1 MIRRRKGNRRI
12 RSNEKASKKFVNN
25 GFNWTRAWSVLAILG
40 LLYTVLIC
48 RAIQVHVVDRATY
61 LERGDENI
69 DASMVFKI
77 RRGDITGRRGEILA
91 TSLKAWTLVSDP
103 RKVESPRATASI
115 LAPIVDIPAR
125 KLKKLLEQ
133 EVPYQPLAFQLDD
146 KTHTQIRNLQLQK
159 ETKHLLRG
167 IRMDRGYKRY
177 YPKQGVAG
185 HLLGWTNQYNEGYT
199 GLELG
204 LDEQFESEMR
214 GAENHVSALRT
225 GISRKQ
231 GGTTLALLDK
241 VFPLVKSGA
250 FRVETT
256 IDTLLQEKVEGILA
270 DAVKRNLA
278 KRGTAVVV
286 DVKTGEILAFAH
298 APLIDNN
305 RWRQQPSRNRIPW
318 GVKSGFEPGSVMK
331 VLTVAAALDAEV
343 IEPDTII
350 DTHKGRYRIADKVFT
365 DLKRM
370 KEASVRDVL
379 RYSSNIGTIEIAML
393 LGQPGLRSILKRS
406 GFGQKTG
413 LPIPGETAG
422 VAHLNKKNWDP
433 VSFATRSFG
442 QGIQVSAI
450 QVVRAFAAFGNDG
463 VMLEPHLIKRVKD
476 HDGRIVYEAQPTPVS
491 RLVRAETAATVRD
504 LLLDVTTGDAT
515 GRKAALKDCRVGGKT
530 GTGQQWV
537 VIDKETGKQGYSS
550 EAEVASFVGF
560 VPGDRPKVAVYVAID
575 RPIGEQG
582 GGAVA
587 APAFREIADAALDIL
602 GARPCAAVHRKKL
615 RFRHHVPRSVPV
627 KEEPTAI
634 TQAPIPGTIIVPN
647 LRGKTLAHAMET
659 LGQKKLATVISG
671 SGIVQKQTPG
681 AGTIVA
687 EGTPIQITCALQ
699 KVEGYA
705 VD

>member
-1 MIRRRKGNRRI
+1 L
-12 RSNEKASKKFVNN
+12 
-25 GFNWTRAWSVLAILG
+25 GFLG
-40 LLYTVLIC
+40 LIYTVLIC

-91 TSLKAWTLVSDP
+91 TSLKAWTLVTNP
-103 RKVESPRATASI
+103 RKVESPAATAALLS
-115 LAPIVDIPAR
+115 PIINMSR
-125 KLKKLLEQ
+125 SRLEQ
-133 EVPYQPLAFQLDD
+133 LLNQDKPYQALAFQLSDE
-146 KTHTQIRNLQLQK
+146 TYAVIRSLQLQE
-159 ETKHLLRG
+159 ETKDLLRG
-167 IRMDRGYKRY
+167 VRMDRGYKRY

-185 HLLGWTNQYNEGYT
+185 HILGWTNQYNEGYT

-214 GAENHVSALRT
+214 GGESHVQALRT
-225 GISRKQ
+225 GLRRKQ
-231 GGTTLALLDK
+231 GGSTLALLDK

-256 IDTLLQEKVEGILA
+256 IDTLLQEKVERILA
-270 DAVKRNLA
+270 ETVKRNLA
-278 KRGTAVVV
+278 KRGTAVVI

-305 RWRQQPSRNRIPW
+305 RWRQQPSRNRQPW
-318 GVKSGFEPGSVMK
+318 GIKTGFEPGSVLK
-331 VLTVAAALDAEV
+331 VMTVAAALEAGIV
-343 IEPDTII
+343 EPDTVI
-350 DTHKGRYRIADKVFT
+350 DTHNGRFRVADKEFRE
-365 DLKRM
+365 LKRL
-370 KEASVRDVL
+370 KEATVRDVL
-379 RYSSNIGTIEIAML
+379 RYSSNIGTVEIAMM
-393 LGQPGLRSILKRS
+393 LGQPGLRSILKRA

-422 VAHLNKKNWDP
+422 VAHLNESTWDP

-463 VMLEPHLIKRVKD
+463 VLLEPHLIKRVRD
-476 HDGRIVYEAQPTPVS
+476 HDGRIVYEAEATPINRIVS
-491 RLVRAETAATVRD
+491 PETAATVRE
-504 LLLDVTTGDAT
+504 LLIDVTTGDAT
-515 GRKAALKDCRVGGKT
+515 GQKAALKDCRVGGKT

-537 VIDKETGKQGYSS
+537 VIDSETGKEGYSS
-550 EAEVASFVGF
+550 EAEVASFAGL
-560 VPGDRPKVAVYVAID
+560 VPGDRPKVAIYVVID

-602 GARPCAAVHRKKL
+602 GARPCAAIHRKRL

-627 KEEPTAI
+627 HKGDPNPSLAS
-634 TQAPIPGTIIVPN
+634 APVPGTIIVPN
-647 LRGKTLAHAMET
+647 LRGKTLAGAMET
-659 LGQKKLATVISG
+659 LGEQQLGTVISG
-671 SGIVQKQTPG
+671 SGIVQNQAPG
-681 AGTIVA
+681 PGTVVA
-687 EGTPIQITCALQ
+687 AGTPIQINCALQ
-699 KVEGYA
+699 KVQGHA